1 MERKSQVSG
10 FSEFLVSSGTAI
22 RDWGESA
29 LDGIAAAAVWVSD
42 GLNPLLSG
50 ALSLLNPICNAIGSG
65 CYAVLG
71 VVPPWFGITL
81 ISVVLGIVML
91 VAFGKF
97 SNQERIGR
105 AKDDIKANLL
115 ALKLFKDELGVV
127 FSAQV
132 KILWAICRLQR
143 YVLTP
148 VLLLTPPML
157 LLLAQM
163 GVRYQ
168 WRPLEVGEVAIVE
181 AALSEEANGNAF
193 SLSAASGGV
202 AIEAG
207 PVAGDGTV
215 AWRVLADEPGR
226 YELSLKAGG
235 ESVTKELVVGRPGD
249 RVSALRPAGVWYDQL
264 LHPVERALPANGAIR
279 SIELSYPPLESY
291 VYGSDWWILYFFVVS
306 MATALVF
313 KPFFKV
319 RF

>member
-1 MERKSQVSG
+1 M
-10 FSEFLVSSGTAI
+10 SSGTAI

-29 LDGIAAAAVWVSD
+29 LDGLGSAAGWVND
-42 GLNPLLSG
+42 VLNPLLSG
-50 ALSLLNPICNAIGSG
+50 ALSLLNPLCTAIANA
-65 CYAVLG
+65 CYALLG
-71 VVPPWFGITL
+71 ILPPWFGITL

-115 ALKLFKDELGVV
+115 ALKLYKDELGVV

-148 VLLLTPPML
+148 VLILTPPML

-168 WRPLEVGEVAIVE
+168 WRPLHVGETAIVKASLADE
-181 AALSEEANGNAF
+181 TNGSDF
-193 SLSAASGGV
+193 SLISDSGGAV
-202 AIEAG
+202 IEAG
-207 PVAGDGTV
+207 PIAGDGSV
-215 AWRVLADEPGR
+215 AWRVRAEEPGR
-226 YELSLKAGG
+226 HVLNLEANG
-235 ESVTKELVVGRPGD
+235 ERITKELVVGEAGQ
-249 RVSALRPAGVWYDQL
+249 RVSALRPGGVWYDQL
-264 LHPVERALPANGAIR
+264 LHPVEGSLPSSGPIR
-279 SIELSYPPLESY
+279 WIELSYPPLESY

-306 MATALVF
+306 MATALAF
-313 KPFFKV
+313 KPFFGV